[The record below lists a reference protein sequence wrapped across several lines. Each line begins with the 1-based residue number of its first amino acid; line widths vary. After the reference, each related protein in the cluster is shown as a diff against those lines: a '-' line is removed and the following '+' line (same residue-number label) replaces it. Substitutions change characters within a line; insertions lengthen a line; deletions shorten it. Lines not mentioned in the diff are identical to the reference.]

1 MNEYTAPQFDPAG
14 LLMPRLTIELP
25 GHRDF
30 TTRVTV
36 AIGDINYGG
45 HLGNDA
51 VLRLAQ
57 EARIRFLATFNA
69 SELDVEGRGIIMA
82 DAAVMYRAEAFHGNE
97 LDIHVAV
104 ADLNRSGCDFLYQLV
119 RVSDGRE
126 IARVKTGI
134 VFFDY
139 AARKVARVPEGF
151 AHRFASAGIQTD
163 ENLSA
168 Q

>member
-1 MNEYTAPQFDPAG
+1 MPQRPAAQPTASLPSDPPDSPGG
-14 LLMPRLTIELP
+14 LSARGQALA
-25 GHRDF
+25 HR
-30 TTRVTV
+30 
-36 AIGDINYGG
+36 
-45 HLGNDA
+45 
-51 VLRLAQ
+51 
-57 EARIRFLATFNA
+57 FNA

-104 ADLNRSGCDFLYQLV
+104 ADLNRSGCDFLYQLI